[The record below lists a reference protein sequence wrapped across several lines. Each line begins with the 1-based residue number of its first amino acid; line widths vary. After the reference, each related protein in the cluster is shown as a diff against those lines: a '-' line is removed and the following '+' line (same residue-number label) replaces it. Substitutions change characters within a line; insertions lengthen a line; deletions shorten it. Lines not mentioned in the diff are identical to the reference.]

1 MKTFRKVDYHEWTIN
16 NTRPNYMCYVYFF
29 LFAFSVMLVDI
40 NMKDISVSLIIYI
53 IYRNDLLYVSI
64 FIFNK
69 YSIFMY
75 KLEGKI
81 SQFNKNCHVR

>member
-1 MKTFRKVDYHEWTIN
+1 
-16 NTRPNYMCYVYFF
+16 MCYVYFF